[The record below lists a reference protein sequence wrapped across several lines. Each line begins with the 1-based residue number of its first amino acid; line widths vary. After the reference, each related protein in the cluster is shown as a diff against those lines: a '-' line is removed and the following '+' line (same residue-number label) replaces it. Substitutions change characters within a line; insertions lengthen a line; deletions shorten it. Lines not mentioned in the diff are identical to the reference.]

1 RALQVQH
8 LEKAREAVA
17 EHLARK
23 DPVEEQQDEAAGDE
37 GQGDAAVS
45 KPGSLPLEEPGAAAN
60 GGAKDDVARRP
71 EDAGHHRQRDRPG
84 ALGLAL
90 QHFAPSQRLRHSKH
104 IARPES
110 RREPAGSTA
119 ELALAACGR
128 LGRVEFFAPA
138 LPSHGLVFLFSDAGG
153 WSAPLEQ
160 VARRL
165 VARGAAVVG
174 VDLRRYLDALA
185 RSADGCHYVVADL
198 EELSHRLERETDF
211 LRYRSPVLAGLGAGA
226 TLAYAALAQAPA
238 ATIAG
243 AAGIDPAP
251 ALATRVPLC
260 RGAAATP
267 DPAGF
272 RYATGVPLPGPWRIR
287 TARGSDAAAALVD
300 LVTPLLEPPAP
311 GGSVAAALADLPLV
325 EVPAPAPGPLGAVL

>member
-1 RALQVQH
+1 
-8 LEKAREAVA
+8 
-17 EHLARK
+17 
-23 DPVEEQQDEAAGDE
+23 
-37 GQGDAAVS
+37 
-45 KPGSLPLEEPGAAAN
+45 
-60 GGAKDDVARRP
+60 
-71 EDAGHHRQRDRPG
+71 
-84 ALGLAL
+84 
-90 QHFAPSQRLRHSKH
+90 
-104 IARPES
+104 
-110 RREPAGSTA
+110 
-119 ELALAACGR
+119 
-128 LGRVEFFAPA
+128 
-138 LPSHGLVFLFSDAGG
+138 
-153 WSAPLEQ
+153 
-160 VARRL
+160 
-165 VARGAAVVG
+165 VG

-226 TLAYAALAQAPA
+226 TLAYAALAQGPA

-260 RGAAATP
+260 PGAAATP
-267 DPAGF
+267 DPAGGF

-300 LVTPLLEPPAP
+300 LVTPMLEPPAP

>member
-1 RALQVQH
+1 M
-8 LEKAREAVA
+8 
-17 EHLARK
+17 
-23 DPVEEQQDEAAGDE
+23 
-37 GQGDAAVS
+37 
-45 KPGSLPLEEPGAAAN
+45 
-60 GGAKDDVARRP
+60 
-71 EDAGHHRQRDRPG
+71 
-84 ALGLAL
+84 
-90 QHFAPSQRLRHSKH
+90 
-104 IARPES
+104 
-110 RREPAGSTA
+110 
-119 ELALAACGR
+119 
-128 LGRVEFFAPA
+128 
-138 LPSHGLVFLFSDAGG
+138 
-153 WSAPLEQ
+153 
-160 VARRL
+160 
-165 VARGAAVVG
+165 G

-226 TLAYAALAQAPA
+226 TLAYAALAEASA

-260 RGAAATP
+260 PGAAATP

-300 LVTPLLEPPAP
+300 LVTPMLEPPAP